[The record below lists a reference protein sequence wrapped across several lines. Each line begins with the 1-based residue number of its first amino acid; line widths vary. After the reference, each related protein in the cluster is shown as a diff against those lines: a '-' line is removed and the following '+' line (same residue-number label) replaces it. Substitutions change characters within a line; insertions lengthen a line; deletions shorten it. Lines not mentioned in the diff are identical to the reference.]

1 MAFLPTNVNV
11 SASAVN
17 VDSYRTAS
25 SNFDMKNG
33 RLENMY
39 RHTGQ
44 YNNYPSTHAKFWP
57 ADRIGMGT
65 FSNNPGFD
73 IYFGLSYTYWTQTYD
88 GNTDQ
93 DYRKLRISDY
103 FPSNFQPAAGD
114 NFVVVVGAN
123 NGWVC
128 GNAVTHHCFT
138 YGTEVLGSANYMKK
152 SYDTDNSAGNPG
164 KNSHSWTYYDGGD
177 YVLVGG
183 HYGFG
188 GSSTSWG
195 RMQMYIMGLRYNAGP
210 GSGVFY
216 SKPGTDGN
224 TLDYTNNYSS
234 YTVFQYATYH
244 PQNWVCT
251 SDAYYSAPAPD
262 PGTGGISSPCCFSPE
277 SLVMMADGSKKSIKN
292 IVVGDQV
299 IGSDKNT
306 NIVLKIKT
314 TTLDNRFLKRFAGY
328 NFSCTDDHLLLTDKG
343 WKTWRP
349 DRLISNNSENAG
361 LLLGENTYTPID
373 ENDILIFLKDGV
385 RVEIPYADLQVE
397 TISENEDFIVYD
409 LTLDGNN
416 TYMVEGFVVHNC
428 GSSCFLINSLV
439 RMADGTDKLIQD
451 VQIGDLVLGAFG
463 EVNPVIAFNRPVLG
477 PRPMFKINKEHTTT
491 DDHGHILPD
500 GRIGALNLANAL
512 EEYSEA
518 GQSRIQKVIVDGHL
532 EDWQVPGIANADLDI
547 IVEMSVGDQVL
558 KITGAETIQQID
570 QVDLPYDTVLYNFV
584 VGGSHTYYVDGYCV
598 AGWLNGKDFDYR
610 NWKPVGESW
619 TRTEYR
625 RG

>member
-17 VDSYRTAS
+17 VDSYQAS
-25 SNFDMKNG
+25 SSLFDIKNT
-33 RLENMY
+33 RLINMY

-44 YNNYPSTHAKFWP
+44 YNNYPTTHSKYWP
-57 ADRIGMGT
+57 TDRLGMGT

-114 NFVVVVGAN
+114 NFVVVVGAT

-138 YGTEVLGSANYMKK
+138 YGTEVLGSTNYMKK

-210 GSGVFY
+210 GSGLYY
-216 SKPGTDGN
+216 SKPGTTGN
-224 TLDYTNNYSS
+224 TLDYTNSYSVYS
-234 YTVFQYATYH
+234 AATYAAH
-244 PQNWVCT
+244 NPQNWVCT

-277 SLVMMADGSKKSIKN
+277 SLVMMADGSKKSIKD
-292 IVVGDQV
+292 IQVGDQV
-299 IGSDKNT
+299 LSGDKNINT
-306 NIVLKIKT
+306 VLKTKT

-373 ENDILIFLKDGV
+373 ENDILIFIKDGV

-428 GSSCFLINSLV
+428 GNSCFLIDSLV
-439 RMADGTDKLIQD
+439 RMADGTDKPIQD
-451 VQIGDLVLGAFG
+451 VVIGDLLMGANSS
-463 EVNPVIAFNRPVLG
+463 VNPVLALNRPLLG
-477 PRPMFKINKEHTTT
+477 KRLMAVINDEHATTLDHAHLRPDMTF
-491 DDHGHILPD
+491 
-500 GRIGALNLANAL
+500 GAVSLH
-512 EEYSEA
+512 EYLTGENNT
-518 GQSRIQKVIVDGHL
+518 IQKVIVADGTEEKWL
-532 EDWQVPGIANADLDI
+532 LPGFHDHDLDLI
-547 IVEMSVGDQVL
+547 TQIELGDFLVGVDGPKQVNSL
-558 KITGAETIQQID
+558 ENINLPPETQ
-570 QVDLPYDTVLYNFV
+570 LYNFV
-584 VGGSHTYYVDGYCV
+584 MGGDHTYFVNGYCV
-598 AGWLNGKDFDYR
+598 TGFLNGHDFDYR
-610 NWKPVGESW
+610 KWVPNGDAW
-619 TRTEYR
+619 TAAEYR
-625 RG
+625 KG